1 MSQVACAAAI
11 REPHSQAQICALDAL
26 VASREQVDLQVLRET
41 VPGSRVLD
49 RALPPGTD
57 EALQKE
63 SRTEPSNSGA
73 ASAERLGSVR
83 NLGQSPTR

>member
-11 REPHSQAQICALDAL
+11 REPHYQAQICALDAL

-49 RALPPGTD
+49 RA
-57 EALQKE
+57 
-63 SRTEPSNSGA
+63 
-73 ASAERLGSVR
+73 
-83 NLGQSPTR
+83 

>member
-11 REPHSQAQICALDAL
+11 RERTTKPRFALDAL

-49 RALPPGTD
+49 RA
-57 EALQKE
+57 
-63 SRTEPSNSGA
+63 
-73 ASAERLGSVR
+73 
-83 NLGQSPTR
+83 